1 MQTSEDITDLLAGS
15 YRVTVTDANGCFVIS
30 PEYAVDRIP
39 LPINIEMLTV
49 VDPTCAGDCNG
60 SVTIQIQGGDPPYN
74 FSFDDGVSQTLSTA
88 NPTYTRTDICAMYLL
103 LTITD
108 GNGNS
113 IEQDISLEDV
123 EPVSYTH
130 LTLPTIYSV

>member
-49 VDPTCAGDCNG
+49 TDPTCAGDCNG
-60 SVTIQIQGGDPPYN
+60 SVTIQIAGGDPPYN
-74 FSFDDGVSQTLSTA
+74 FSFDDGVSQTLTTP
-88 NPTYTRTDICAMYLL
+88 NPTYTRTCLL
-103 LTITD
+103 
-108 GNGNS
+108 
-113 IEQDISLEDV
+113 
-123 EPVSYTH
+123 YTS
-130 LTLPTIYSV
+130 PSPRDRG